1 MNQSY
6 AQSEELLAKWREK
19 SEVIDQC
26 MILTKIWLRQRS
38 LDQVWLI
45 DSWYFFMNI
54 YPMNHKAR
62 EFSISL
68 CCMQIAGFI
77 NLFIACA
84 I

>member
-6 AQSEELLAKWREK
+6 TQSEELLAKWREK

-38 LDQVWLI
+38 LDQVCRS
-45 DSWYFFMNI
+45 DSWYFLMNN

-62 EFSISL
+62 EWSQG
-68 CCMQIAGFI
+68 MT
-77 NLFIACA
+77 
-84 I
+84 

>member
-6 AQSEELLAKWREK
+6 TQSEELLAKWREK

-38 LDQVWLI
+38 LDQVCCS
-45 DSWYFFMNI
+45 DSWYFLMNN

-62 EFSISL
+62 EWSQG
-68 CCMQIAGFI
+68 MT
-77 NLFIACA
+77 
-84 I
+84 